1 MRVFQKQINLK
12 RRHWY
17 LILCIA
23 AGTIIVCIL
32 VMSAVST
39 CNTLKH
45 YNHTYSVANQGN
57 QPEKDLSEDT
67 SALYPDLAFIRS
79 RLALA
84 SDDSIALSVNLHD
97 SLLTLEYKG
106 VVLHQA
112 PILDIRISDF
122 FQRLKPVA
130 RFNLFAE
137 VMKIESNLS
146 SISHEPLIYRKAPKD
161 TLEAQQ
167 TNITPDTNLRE
178 PVFVAF
184 YLNNG
189 IRLELTQ
196 NDPLVN
202 KEYRKI
208 IRDIRKRNS
217 GNFVRSVL
225 HGKMPEYQ
233 PWIRIQTSWRD
244 ARTIY
249 RALPKNGKVTVYYPN

>member
-1 MRVFQKQINLK
+1 
-12 RRHWY
+12 
-17 LILCIA
+17 
-23 AGTIIVCIL
+23 
-32 VMSAVST
+32 MSAVST
-39 CNTLKH
+39 FHTIKH
-45 YNHTYSVANQGN
+45 YNHTYTGSIQES
-57 QPEKDLSEDT
+57 QPEKTLSEDME
-67 SALYPDLAFIRS
+67 ALYPELAFVRS

-84 SDDSIALSVNLHD
+84 SDDSITLSVNLHD

-112 PILDIRISDF
+112 PILSIGISDF

-137 VMKIESNLS
+137 VMKIERALS
-146 SISHEPLIYRKAPKD
+146 TISHEPLIYRKAPKD

-184 YLNNG
+184 YMENG

-196 NDPLVN
+196 NDPVVN
-202 KEYRKI
+202 TKYRKT
-208 IRDIRKRNS
+208 IRDIRKRTS
-217 GNFVRSVL
+217 GDFVRSIL
-225 HGKMPEYQ
+225 LGKIPEYQ

-249 RALPKNGKVTVYYPN
+249 RALPKNGKISVYYP